1 MDDKKLIES
10 GDALLGIEFGSTRIK
25 AQLINQDGTP
35 LAVGSFD
42 WENDLKDGYWTY
54 GLDKITNGLKSCY
67 SSLADDIYQKYDLRL
82 KRVKGIGI
90 SAMMHGYLALDG
102 EGRLLVP
109 FRTWRNSTAA
119 SAAEKLTELFD
130 FNIPERWSIS
140 HLYQVLLDKE
150 EHTDKIHYITTLA
163 GYIHYRLTGEKVLGI
178 GDASGMFPIDSS
190 TLNYDENLL
199 EKFSSLAEVKACSW
213 NIKDIFPK
221 VRIAGEVCGTLTLD
235 GAALLD
241 ESGNL
246 EKGIPLCAP
255 EGDAGTGMVATNS
268 VAVRTCNVSAGTSIF
283 AMIVLEKSLSRL
295 HREIDMVTTP
305 SGHAVAMVHANN
317 CTSDLNAWVNL
328 FREYTE
334 SLGVKRS
341 RNEIYET
348 LYRKALEGESDCGE
362 LLSYGYLSGEYI
374 TGLAQG
380 RPLFMRTPES
390 RFTLANFMR
399 SHLYSSIAALKIGMD
414 ILTKDE
420 QVKLDRVLGHG
431 GLFKTKEVGQS
442 FMADA
447 LETKVT
453 VMENAGEGGPW
464 GMALLALYMADRTQ
478 GQTLEDFLSVR
489 IFGKDEGYT
498 VAPDPQNSAGFE
510 KYIENYIKG
519 LTIEKKAAEVL

>member
-1 MDDKKLIES
+1 
-10 GDALLGIEFGSTRIK
+10 
-25 AQLINQDGTP
+25 
-35 LAVGSFD
+35 
-42 WENDLKDGYWTY
+42 
-54 GLDKITNGLKSCY
+54 
-67 SSLADDIYQKYDLRL
+67 
-82 KRVKGIGI
+82 
-90 SAMMHGYLALDG
+90 
-102 EGRLLVP
+102 
-109 FRTWRNSTAA
+109 
-119 SAAEKLTELFD
+119 
-130 FNIPERWSIS
+130 
-140 HLYQVLLDKE
+140 
-150 EHTDKIHYITTLA
+150 
-163 GYIHYRLTGEKVLGI
+163 
-178 GDASGMFPIDSS
+178 
-190 TLNYDENLL
+190 
-199 EKFSSLAEVKACSW
+199 VKACSW
-213 NIKDIFPK
+213 NIKDILPK
-221 VRIAGEVCGTLTLD
+221 IRIAGDVCGALTLD

-283 AMIVLEKSLSRL
+283 AMIVLEKNLSGL

-317 CTSDLNAWVNL
+317 CTSDLNAWVDI

-334 SLGVKRS
+334 SLGIKRD
-341 RNEIYET
+341 RNDIYET

-374 TGLAQG
+374 TGFAHG
-380 RPLFMRTPES
+380 RPLFVRTPES

-414 ILTKDE
+414 ILIKDE
-420 QVKLDRVLGHG
+420 QVKLDRILGHG
-431 GLFKTKEVGQS
+431 GLFKTRDVGQR

-447 LETKVT
+447 LETEVT

-478 GQTLEDFLSVR
+478 GQALEDFLSER

-510 KYIENYIKG
+510 RYIENYKRG
-519 LTIEKKAAEVL
+519 LTIEKRAVEAL